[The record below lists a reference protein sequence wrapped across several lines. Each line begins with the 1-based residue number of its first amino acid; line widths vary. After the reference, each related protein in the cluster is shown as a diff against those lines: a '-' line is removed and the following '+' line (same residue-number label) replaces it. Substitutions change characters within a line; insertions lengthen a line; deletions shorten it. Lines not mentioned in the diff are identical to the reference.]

1 MAMKD
6 NDLTLYT
13 VPDPVD
19 FASNLTDVETAR
31 IVARHQRMMQDSL
44 NVSQERNDDGLIVCS
59 DCATVIPANRL
70 KAVPH
75 ATQCI
80 DCKQLEERDE
90 RRT

>member
-1 MAMKD
+1 MMKPD
-6 NDLTLYT
+6 DLTLRT

-31 IVARHQRMMQDSL
+31 IIARHQSMMQVAQA
-44 NVSQERNDDGLIVCS
+44 VSQERNDDGLIICS
-59 DCATVIPANRL
+59 DCGIVIPASRL

-80 DCKQLEERDE
+80 DCKQQEERDE
-90 RRT
+90 RRA